1 MINTVTRATNFILYL
16 FAGRVNEW
24 CRSQCRRKLCFSPHI
39 LNCIHKHTWTPK
51 GRRIFTRKSQWFN
64 TFGMVITPFSIRT
77 AIQRRFYIQTIENI
91 GLNENKTHF
100 FLLIWKHFRW
110 VYGPLSSICAQ
121 SNNHWTIH
129 ILNIV
134 SAYKYSHREMC
145 GCCCCCFSRSFI
157 FFSYF
162 RVMMSIQFDALIRFK
177 SFSLAPVVAGAVN
190 RFWMNMCAVKR
201 KENCSNVHHM
211 KIILTHFRMVCRRWL
226 VGWFA

>member
-1 MINTVTRATNFILYL
+1 MLQISSYTCLPGEWTNDAEVNVVASCVFPPTFLIVYTNIHERRKDAVFL
-16 FAGRVNEW
+16 RVNHNDSTHSVWLSLRFLSAPLYSVGSTAEQSKTLGW
-24 CRSQCRRKLCFSPHI
+24 MKI
-39 LNCIHKHTWTPK
+39 
-51 GRRIFTRKSQWFN
+51 RRIFFQ
-64 TFGMVITPFSIRT
+64 
-77 AIQRRFYIQTIENI
+77 
-91 GLNENKTHF
+91 
-100 FLLIWKHFRW
+100 LIWKHFRW

-145 GCCCCCFSRSFI
+145 GCCCCFSRSFI

-201 KENCSNVHHM
+201 KENCFNVHHM